1 MMLTSLFNSF
11 VVGTGVATSLSAT
24 NNTAF
29 NGLANKILGLIL
41 IVLIVVFSGKLIGM
55 FQQRQY
61 AQLIV
66 LFLVGSFAFWF
77 VASPGSFITI
87 MTNILNGLFSST

>member
-1 MMLTSLFNSF
+1 MNFL
-11 VVGTGVATSLSAT
+11 
-24 NNTAF
+24 NNFYLGAGAPDLGASTDNTTV
-29 NGLANKILGLIL
+29 NGLANEILGVIL

-66 LFLVGSFAFWF
+66 LFLVGGFAFWF
-77 VASPGSFITI
+77 VMDPNSFINT
-87 MTNILNGLFSST
+87 MKTTLDNIFSV